1 MENKGL
7 PRSRSEAL
15 SVGSSYYFT
24 GEPCKYG
31 HVDRRKTKNGMCY
44 TCWRRTVSGRDKVTG
59 GPLIRGP
66 DEPLETQLQRAEGRL
81 SSLRIECADLRK
93 LNVALGQEVDYLKR
107 RVRDLEHDVVR
118 YRDG

>member
-1 MENKGL
+1 MENEEL
-7 PRSRSEAL
+7 PRSRPEAL
-15 SVGSSYYFT
+15 SAGSSYYFT
-24 GEPCKYG
+24 GEPCKHG

-44 TCWRRTVSGRDKVTG
+44 TCWRRSVAGRDKATG
-59 GPLIRGP
+59 EVLDRSGG
-66 DEPLETQLQRAEGRL
+66 EPVEKKLQRAEGKL
-81 SSLRIECADLRK
+81 SSMTIECSELRK